1 MATFTWSITY
11 MNCLPQE
18 EGQTDVVIEAGW
30 FCLGT
35 QTTNGTA
42 YKVNAAGNCAFT
54 YTGGAFT
61 PYSQLTQDQVLGW
74 CWSSGVDKA
83 QTEATLQSNIDTLI
97 NPPVYVVP
105 VQLPLPWT
113 A

>member
-1 MATFTWSITY
+1 MDNFTWSIKY
-11 MNCLPQE
+11 MSCLPQE
-18 EGQTDVVIEAGW
+18 DGQTDVVINAGW
-30 FCLGT
+30 YCLGT
-35 QTTNGTA
+35 QTTNGVA
-42 YKVNAAGNCAFT
+42 YLVNASGNCAFT

-83 QTEATLQSNIDTLI
+83 LTEATLQSDIDALI
-97 NPPVYVVP
+97 NPPPYVAP
-105 VQLPLPWT
+105 VVLPLPWT